1 MEFTLI
7 EVPMIWALAAK
18 MANSKC
24 FIPSILSHTALQKPY
39 PSCCHLIGKNYS
51 SCSYIGNCLSNLI
64 QLNSYQSKFKCPNLF
79 CQHSGDTNAL
89 DPSALNQLNSDFSRV
104 SLWHFF
110 EFTLWNVKK
119 TLAAKPSI
127 AAIWPLRSFFIRLM
141 L

>member
-89 DPSALNQLNSDFSRV
+89 DPSQLNSDFSRV

-110 EFTLWNVKK
+110 EVSSSLYDTLKMSKRYSQQSRV
-119 TLAAKPSI
+119 
-127 AAIWPLRSFFIRLM
+127 
-141 L
+141 